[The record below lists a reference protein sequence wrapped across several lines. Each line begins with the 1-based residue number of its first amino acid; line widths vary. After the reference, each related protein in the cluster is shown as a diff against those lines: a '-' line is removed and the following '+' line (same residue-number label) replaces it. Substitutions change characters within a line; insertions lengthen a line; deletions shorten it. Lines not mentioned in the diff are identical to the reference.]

1 MPYKF
6 ISIQEMTETEVT
18 KMFEYEDFLKDL
30 ILHSQLGEAGMLSL
44 KSLQNRIKKIYVV
57 PTAN

>member
-18 KMFEYEDFLKDL
+18 KLFEYEDFLKET
-30 ILHSQLGEAGMLSL
+30 ILKTQAGMLSL
-44 KSLQNRIKKIYVV
+44 RSLQNRMKKIYVV

>member
-6 ISIQEMTETEVT
+6 ISAQEMTEEEVT
-18 KMFEYEDFLKDL
+18 KLFEYEDFLKETVL
-30 ILHSQLGEAGMLSL
+30 KTHAGMLSL
-44 KSLQNRIKKIYVV
+44 RSLQNRMKKIYVV